1 MFGLYFSAADEYPA
15 FPRYNDRKNLF
26 LQSPILEK
34 RTVKKISEIV
44 KNALIREKILM
55 TDGFLLSVSGG
66 VDSMVLLDVFAEL
79 KREAPN
85 LKLSVF
91 HFNHLTR
98 PGENEAEA
106 ALVQSVCVTHGIPF
120 FYEQWESKN
129 EIGNFQNEAREKR
142 KQLLEKIRKETES
155 TFIVTAHHA
164 DDQIETQL
172 QRIFK
177 GGSLTN
183 LKGMSAV
190 SGHYFRPF
198 LEISKQEILHY
209 ADENKIQFLED
220 SSNETDHYE
229 RNRLRQSIIPKLTE
243 FYGDQ
248 WRHSL
253 QHVADQSSL
262 LNRNI
267 SDFYKTRK
275 NDIVTAVPEGF
286 KIVFPDPQPYFE
298 SFYIGFL
305 KLFFEDI
312 GYSSIGYL
320 QSAEIFAFY
329 QKGKRGDRFSLTTGT
344 TAIKSGEG
352 ILIQTQLEASSP
364 NIRILIKAA
373 EKRPEQ
379 LAADNL
385 TITID
390 AEKLIQPLSIR
401 TRKDGDLFRPLGM
414 TGEQKLSDFFIN
426 RKIDSYRRNQIP
438 LIIDAE
444 GDIIWIYGIE
454 ISDKIKITSKTKK
467 FITLNAEE
475 I

>member
-1 MFGLYFSAADEYPA
+1 MTD
-15 FPRYNDRKNLF
+15 KNL
-26 LQSPILEK
+26 LEII
-34 RTVKKISEIV
+34 KK
-44 KNALIREKILM
+44 ALIREKIGM
-55 TDGFLLSVSGG
+55 NEGFLLSVSGG
-66 VDSMVLLDVFAEL
+66 VDSMVLLSVFLRLRTEN
-79 KREAPN
+79 PN
-85 LKLSVF
+85 LKFSVF
-91 HFNHLTR
+91 HFNHQTR

-106 ALVQSVCVTHGIPF
+106 ALVKSVCDTHEIPF
-120 FYEQWESKN
+120 YYGDWESKS
-129 EIGNFQNEAREKR
+129 ETGNFQNEARDERKR
-142 KQLLEKIRKETES
+142 RLEKTRLEMKAKY
-155 TFIVTAHHA
+155 IVTAHHA
-164 DDQIETQL
+164 DDQTETQL

-183 LKGMSAV
+183 LKGISSV
-190 SGHYFRPF
+190 SGNYFRPF
-198 LEISKQEILHY
+198 LDISKSEIITY
-209 ADENKIQFLED
+209 ATENNISYLED

-229 RNRLRQSIIPKLTE
+229 RNRLRHIIIPKLTE
-243 FYGDQ
+243 LYGDQ

-253 QHVADQSSL
+253 RHLADQSMTFS
-262 LNRNI
+262 RNV
-267 SDFYKTRK
+267 SDFYQTNK

-286 KIVFPDPQPYFE
+286 KIVFSNPQPYFE

-305 KLFFEDI
+305 KLFFEDA
-312 GYSSIGYL
+312 GYSSVGYS
-320 QSAEIFAFY
+320 QSTELLAFY
-329 QKGKRGDRFSLTTGT
+329 HNGKRGDQFSLTTGT
-344 TAIKSGEG
+344 VAIKLGDG

-364 NIRILIKAA
+364 AIRILIKAT

-385 TITID
+385 TITVD
-390 AEKLIQPLSIR
+390 ADKLIQPLSIR

-438 LIIDAE
+438 LIMDAE